1 MPDRTNRVILGAKV
15 RTQMKIISRTFG
27 LSLLIALSFAV
38 SAPAALAQGSQRVNV
53 VQGDT
58 GQAVAGANIW
68 VCTGMVQPAYTS
80 RPACLPA
87 AVIYSDPM
95 LMNPITQPLVSDG
108 LGNYNY
114 FGIAGTYTEV
124 ITGPMITGY
133 TSTIVL
139 PCAPSSP
146 TAGCGGSAGN
156 PASPSGSI
164 QFNNIGAFSASILS
178 QDSGATTITDAGNM
192 TVQGPHATV
201 NTSSTGGFNFNVN
214 GTGNFL
220 GLLTTPG
227 GFSAN
232 AESPNSAFS
241 APTKLFFIAA
251 GCNNVTAGNGWQ
263 IGTANAPT
271 PACQGTHTR
280 KGVLQF
286 ARGNVAYVELEL
298 PADWNFGVN
307 VDLKIAFTTT
317 DSTNGHFTAW
327 SVQTGCNSLTGTST
341 DDPVLNAAQTVSS
354 TIGGTAVSGAEYL
367 TLLTA
372 LNMTGC
378 SAGNNLVLAITRNNS
393 GADTNTDAAV
403 AAKWVELT
411 FGRTINSTNR

>member
-1 MPDRTNRVILGAKV
+1 MMKTIRILAL
-15 RTQMKIISRTFG
+15 IG
-27 LSLLIALSFAV
+27 LAAAWLTLTPP
-38 SAPAALAQGSQRVNV
+38 SAFAQGSQRVNV

-58 GQAVAGANIW
+58 GQAIAGANIW
-68 VCTGMVQPAYTS
+68 VCTGMVLPAYTS
-80 RPACLPA
+80 TPACTPSA
-87 AVIYSDPM
+87 AIFSDPM
-95 LMNPITQPLVSDG
+95 LTQRITQPLVSDG
-108 LGNYNY
+108 LGNYSY
-114 FGIAGTYTEV
+114 FGVAGTYTEV
-124 ITGPMITGY
+124 ITGPMIAGY

-156 PASPSGSI
+156 PASPSGAI

-178 QDSGATTITDAGNM
+178 EDSGATTITDFGNL
-192 TVQGPHATV
+192 TVQGAHATV
-201 NTSSTGGFNFNVN
+201 NTSSNGGFNLNVN

-227 GFSAN
+227 GLSAN

-241 APTKLFFIAA
+241 APTKLFFMAA

-263 IGTANAPT
+263 IGTANAPAS
-271 PACQGTHTR
+271 ACQGTNTR

-286 ARGNVAYVELEL
+286 ARGNVAYIELEL

-317 DSTNGHFTAW
+317 DTTIGHFSAW
-327 SVQTGCNSLTGTST
+327 SVQTGCNSLTGTAT

-354 TIGGTAVSGAEYL
+354 TIGSTAVSGAEYL

-372 LNMTGC
+372 LNTTGC
-378 SAGNNLVLAITRNNS
+378 SAGNNFVLSITRNNS
-393 GADTNTDAAV
+393 GADTNTDTAV
-403 AAKWVELT
+403 AAKWAELT

>member
-1 MPDRTNRVILGAKV
+1 MKKTNRIVATIL
-15 RTQMKIISRTFG
+15 
-27 LSLLIALSFAV
+27 FAATWL
-38 SAPAALAQGSQRVNV
+38 APAAPRVFAQGSQRISA

-58 GQAVAGANIW
+58 GQAIAGANIW
-68 VCTGMVQPAYTS
+68 VCAGMVQPAYAST
-80 RPACLPA
+80 PACSPTA
-87 AVIYSDPM
+87 AIYSDPM
-95 LMNPITQPLVSDG
+95 LMNPVTQPLVSDG
-108 LGNYNY
+108 LGNYSY
-114 FGIAGTYTEV
+114 FGVAGTYTEV
-124 ITGPMITGY
+124 ITGPMIAGY

-156 PASPSGSI
+156 PAAPSGSI
-164 QFNNIGAFSASILS
+164 QFNNIGAFGASILS

-192 TVQGPHATV
+192 SVQGAHVTV
-201 NTSSTGGFNFNVN
+201 NTSSSGGYNFNVN

-241 APTKLFFIAA
+241 APTKLFFMAA

-263 IGTANAPT
+263 IGAANAPT

-298 PADWNFGVN
+298 PTDWNFGVN

-327 SVQTGCNSLTGTST
+327 SVQTGCNSLTGTSP
-341 DDPVLNAAQTVSS
+341 DDPALNSAQTVSS
-354 TIGGTAVSGAEYL
+354 TIGSTAVSGGEYL
-367 TLLTA
+367 TILTA

-393 GADTNTDAAV
+393 GADTNTDTAV
-403 AAKWVELT
+403 AAKWAELT
-411 FGRTINSTNR
+411 FGRTMNSMNR

>member
-1 MPDRTNRVILGAKV
+1 MTKTNSIVAMILLAAAW
-15 RTQMKIISRTFG
+15 
-27 LSLLIALSFAV
+27 LALA
-38 SAPAALAQGSQRVNV
+38 APATFAQGSQRVSA

-58 GQAVAGANIW
+58 GQAIAGANIW
-68 VCTGMVQPAYTS
+68 VCTGMVQPAYSDT
-80 RPACLPA
+80 PACLPTA
-87 AVIYSDPM
+87 TIYSDPM
-95 LMNPITQPLVSDG
+95 LMNPVTQPLVSDG
-108 LGNYNY
+108 LGNYSY

-124 ITGPMITGY
+124 ITGPMIAGY

-164 QFNNIGAFSASILS
+164 QFDNIGAFGASILS

-192 TVQGPHATV
+192 SVQGAHVTV
-201 NTSSTGGFNFNVN
+201 NTSSSGGYNFNVN

-241 APTKLFFIAA
+241 APTKLFFMAA
-251 GCNNVTAGNGWQ
+251 GCNNLTAGNGWQ
-263 IGTANAPT
+263 IGTTNAPS

-298 PADWNFGVN
+298 PTDWNFGMN

-327 SVQTGCNSLTGTST
+327 SVQTGCNSLGGTST
-341 DDPVLNAAQTVSS
+341 DDPVLNAAQTISY
-354 TIGGTAVSGAEYL
+354 TIGSTSVSGGEYL
-367 TLLTA
+367 ATLTA

-393 GADTNTDAAV
+393 GADTNTDTGV
-403 AAKWVELT
+403 AAKWAELT
-411 FGRTINSTNR
+411 FGRTMNSTNR

>member
-1 MPDRTNRVILGAKV
+1 MNTPRI
-15 RTQMKIISRTFG
+15 FG
-27 LSLLIALSFAV
+27 LIALPFVWLFLATPSTF
-38 SAPAALAQGSQRVNV
+38 AQGSQRVNV

-58 GQAVAGANIW
+58 GQAIAGANIW
-68 VCTGMVQPAYTS
+68 VCTGMVQPAYSST
-80 RPACLPA
+80 PACLPTA
-87 AVIYSDPM
+87 TIYSDPM
-95 LMNPITQPLVSDG
+95 LMNPVTQPLVSDG
-108 LGNYNY
+108 LGNYSY
-114 FGIAGTYTEV
+114 FGVAGTYTEV

-192 TVQGPHATV
+192 TVQGPHVTV
-201 NTSSTGGFNFNVN
+201 NTSSNGGFNFNVN

-241 APTKLFFIAA
+241 APTKLFFMAA

-354 TIGGTAVSGAEYL
+354 TIGSTAVSGAEYL

-403 AAKWVELT
+403 AAKWAELT

>member
-1 MPDRTNRVILGAKV
+1 MSDLTRRVILVAKV
-15 RTQMKIISRTFG
+15 RTQMKTITRTIG
-27 LSLLIALSFAV
+27 LMLFVALLLALT
-38 SAPAALAQGSQRVNV
+38 APGVCAQGSQRVNV

-58 GQAVAGANIW
+58 GQAIAGANIW
-68 VCTGMVQPAYTS
+68 VCIGMVQPAYSST
-80 RPACLPA
+80 PACAPA
-87 AVIYSDPM
+87 ASIYSDPM
-95 LMNPITQPLVSDG
+95 LMNPVTQPLVSDG

-114 FGIAGTYTEV
+114 FGVAGTYTEV

-156 PASPSGSI
+156 PPSPSGSI

-192 TVQGPHATV
+192 TVQGPHVTV
-201 NTSSTGGFNFNVN
+201 NTSSSGGFNFNVN

-241 APTKLFFIAA
+241 APTKLFFMAA

-298 PADWNFGVN
+298 PTDWNFGVN

-354 TIGGTAVSGAEYL
+354 TIGSTAVSGAEYL

-393 GADTNTDAAV
+393 GADTNTDTAV
-403 AAKWVELT
+403 AAKWAELT

>member
-1 MPDRTNRVILGAKV
+1 MKTITRIFRPMLLVVPLLALATLGV
-15 RTQMKIISRTFG
+15 F
-27 LSLLIALSFAV
+27 
-38 SAPAALAQGSQRVNV
+38 AQGSQRVNV

-58 GQAVAGANIW
+58 GQAIAGANIW
-68 VCTGMVQPAYTS
+68 VCTGMVQPAYSST
-80 RPACLPA
+80 PACAPA
-87 AVIYSDPM
+87 AAIYSDPM
-95 LMNPITQPLVSDG
+95 LMNPVTQPLVSDG
-108 LGNYNY
+108 LGNYSY
-114 FGIAGTYTEV
+114 FGVAGTYTEV

-164 QFNNIGAFSASILS
+164 QFNNIGAFSASIMS

-192 TVQGPHATV
+192 TVQGPHVTV

-227 GFSAN
+227 GLSAN

-241 APTKLFFIAA
+241 APTKLFFMAA

-263 IGTANAPT
+263 IGTSNAPT

-286 ARGNVAYVELEL
+286 ARGNIAYVELEL

-354 TIGGTAVSGAEYL
+354 TIGSTAVSGAEYL

-403 AAKWVELT
+403 AAKWAELT

>member
-1 MPDRTNRVILGAKV
+1 
-15 RTQMKIISRTFG
+15 MKTITRIFWPM
-27 LSLLIALSFAV
+27 LLVVPLLALA
-38 SAPAALAQGSQRVNV
+38 APGVLAQGSQRVNV

-58 GQAVAGANIW
+58 GQAIAGANIW
-68 VCTGMVQPAYTS
+68 VCTGMVQPAYGST
-80 RPACLPA
+80 PACAPA
-87 AVIYSDPM
+87 AAIYSDPM
-95 LMNPITQPLVSDG
+95 LMNPVTQPLVSDG
-108 LGNYNY
+108 LGNYSY
-114 FGIAGTYTEV
+114 FGVAGTYTEV

-192 TVQGPHATV
+192 TVQGPHVTV
-201 NTSSTGGFNFNVN
+201 NTSSSGGFNFNVN

-241 APTKLFFIAA
+241 APTKLFFTAA

-298 PADWNFGVN
+298 PVDWNFGVN

-354 TIGGTAVSGAEYL
+354 TIGSTAVSGAEYL

-393 GADTNTDAAV
+393 GADTNTDTAV
-403 AAKWVELT
+403 AAKWAELT

>member
-1 MPDRTNRVILGAKV
+1 MNRARIL
-15 RTQMKIISRTFG
+15 TLI
-27 LSLLIALSFAV
+27 LLATACATLV
-38 SAPAALAQGSQRVNV
+38 APTVFAQGSQRVNV

-58 GQAVAGANIW
+58 GQAIAGANIW
-68 VCTGMVQPAYTS
+68 VCTGMVLPAYTS
-80 RPACLPA
+80 APACTPTA
-87 AVIYSDPM
+87 AIYSDPT
-95 LMNPITQPLVSDG
+95 LMTPITQPLVSDG
-108 LGNYNY
+108 LGNYSY
-114 FGIAGTYTEV
+114 FGVAGTYTEV
-124 ITGPMITGY
+124 ITGPMIAGY

-178 QDSGATTITDAGNM
+178 QDFGATTITDSGNM
-192 TVQGPHATV
+192 SVVGSRLTV
-201 NTSSTGGFNFNVN
+201 NTSSNGGFNLNVN

-227 GFSAN
+227 GLSAN

-241 APTKLFFIAA
+241 APTKVFFMAA
-251 GCNNVTAGNGWQ
+251 GCNNATAGNGWQ
-263 IGTANAPT
+263 IGTTNAPT

-286 ARGNVAYVELEL
+286 ARGNVAYIELEL
-298 PADWNFGVN
+298 PVDWNFGVN

-317 DSTNGHFTAW
+317 DTTNGHFTAW

-354 TIGGTAVSGAEYL
+354 TVGSTAVSGAEYL

-393 GADTNTDAAV
+393 GADTNTDTAV
-403 AAKWVELT
+403 AAKWAELT

>member
-1 MPDRTNRVILGAKV
+1 
-15 RTQMKIISRTFG
+15 MKTITRTFG
-27 LSLLIALSFAV
+27 PISLVALLVALA
-38 SAPAALAQGSQRVNV
+38 APSGAFAQGSQRVNV

-58 GQAVAGANIW
+58 GQAIAGANIW
-68 VCTGMVQPAYTS
+68 VCTGMVQPAYSST
-80 RPACLPA
+80 PACAPA
-87 AVIYSDPM
+87 AAIYSDPM
-95 LMNPITQPLVSDG
+95 LMNPVTQPLVSDG

-114 FGIAGTYTEV
+114 FGVAGTYTEV

-178 QDSGATTITDAGNM
+178 QDSGATTITDVGNM
-192 TVQGPHATV
+192 TVQGPHVTV
-201 NTSSTGGFNFNVN
+201 NTSSSGGFNFNVN

-241 APTKLFFIAA
+241 APTKLFFMAA

-263 IGTANAPT
+263 IGTTNAPT
-271 PACQGTHTR
+271 PACQGTHSR

-354 TIGGTAVSGAEYL
+354 TIGSTAVSGAEYL

-393 GADTNTDAAV
+393 GADTNTDTAV
-403 AAKWVELT
+403 AAKWAELT

>member
-1 MPDRTNRVILGAKV
+1 MTKTNRILA
-15 RTQMKIISRTFG
+15 IIL
-27 LSLLIALSFAV
+27 LSAGSFILA
-38 SAPAALAQGSQRVNV
+38 APGVFAQGSQRVSA

-58 GQAVAGANIW
+58 GQAIAGANIW
-68 VCTGMVQPAYTS
+68 VCTGMAQPAYTNT
-80 RPACLPA
+80 PACLPTA
-87 AVIYSDPM
+87 TIYSDPM
-95 LMNPITQPLVSDG
+95 LMNPVTQPLVSDG
-108 LGNYNY
+108 LGNYSY
-114 FGIAGTYTEV
+114 FGVAGTYTEV
-124 ITGPMITGY
+124 ITGPMIAGY

-192 TVQGPHATV
+192 SVQGAHVTV
-201 NTSSTGGFNFNVN
+201 NTSSSGGYNFNVN

-241 APTKLFFIAA
+241 APTKLFFMAA

-263 IGTANAPT
+263 IGTANAPS

-298 PADWNFGVN
+298 PTDWNFGVN

-327 SVQTGCNSLTGTST
+327 NVQTGCNSLGGTTT
-341 DDPVLNAAQTVSS
+341 DDPALNAAQTISY
-354 TIGGTAVSGAEYL
+354 TIGSTSVSGAEYL
-367 TLLTA
+367 ATLTA

-393 GADTNTDAAV
+393 GADTNTDTAV
-403 AAKWVELT
+403 AAKWAELT
-411 FGRTINSTNR
+411 FGRTMNSTNR

>member
-1 MPDRTNRVILGAKV
+1 MMKTTRILVLIFFAL
-15 RTQMKIISRTFG
+15 T
-27 LSLLIALSFAV
+27 SLALA
-38 SAPAALAQGSQRVNV
+38 APCALAQGSQRVNV

-58 GQAVAGANIW
+58 GQAIAGANIW
-68 VCTGMVQPAYTS
+68 VCTGMVQPAYSST
-80 RPACLPA
+80 PACAPTA
-87 AVIYSDPM
+87 AIYSDPM
-95 LMNPITQPLVSDG
+95 LMNPVTQPLVSDG
-108 LGNYNY
+108 LGNYSY
-114 FGIAGTYTEV
+114 FGVAGTYTEV

-139 PCAPSSP
+139 PGAPSSP

-164 QFNNIGAFSASILS
+164 QFNNIGGFSASILS

-241 APTKLFFIAA
+241 APTKLFFMAA

-354 TIGGTAVSGAEYL
+354 TIGSTAVSGAEYL

-393 GADTNTDAAV
+393 GADTNTDTAV
-403 AAKWVELT
+403 AAKWAELT

>member
-1 MPDRTNRVILGAKV
+1 
-15 RTQMKIISRTFG
+15 MKTIIRTFG
-27 LSLLIALSFAV
+27 LMLLVAILLALATSG
-38 SAPAALAQGSQRVNV
+38 ALAQGSQRVNV

-58 GQAVAGANIW
+58 GQAIAGANIG
-68 VCTGMVQPAYTS
+68 VCTGMVHPAYTS
-80 RPACLPA
+80 TPACAPA
-87 AVIYSDPM
+87 AAIYSDPM
-95 LMNPITQPLVSDG
+95 LMNPVTQPLVSDG

-114 FGIAGTYTEV
+114 FGVAGTYTEV

-156 PASPSGSI
+156 PAPPSGSI

-201 NTSSTGGFNFNVN
+201 NTSSTGGFKFNVN

-241 APTKLFFIAA
+241 APTKLFFMAA

-263 IGTANAPT
+263 IGTSNAPT

-341 DDPVLNAAQTVSS
+341 DDPVLNTAQTVSS
-354 TIGGTAVSGAEYL
+354 TIGSTAVSGAEYL

-403 AAKWVELT
+403 AAKWAELT

>member
-1 MPDRTNRVILGAKV
+1 
-15 RTQMKIISRTFG
+15 
-27 LSLLIALSFAV
+27 
-38 SAPAALAQGSQRVNV
+38 
-53 VQGDT
+53 
-58 GQAVAGANIW
+58 
-68 VCTGMVQPAYTS
+68 MVLPAYTS
-80 RPACLPA
+80 TPACSPTA
-87 AVIYSDPM
+87 TIYSDPT
-95 LMNPITQPLVSDG
+95 LTTPVTQPLVSDG
-108 LGNYNY
+108 LGNYSY
-114 FGIAGTYTEV
+114 FAVAGTYTEV
-124 ITGPMITGY
+124 ITGPMIAGY

-178 QDSGATTITDAGNM
+178 QDSGATTITDTGNM
-192 TVQGPHATV
+192 SVQGAHATV
-201 NTSSTGGFNFNVN
+201 NTASNGGFNLNVN

-220 GLLTTPG
+220 GLVTTPG
-227 GFSAN
+227 GLSTN
-232 AESPNSAFS
+232 AESPNSALS
-241 APTKLFFIAA
+241 VPTKLFFMAA
-251 GCNNVTAGNGWQ
+251 GCNNATAGNGWQ
-263 IGTANAPT
+263 IGAANAPT

-286 ARGNVAYVELEL
+286 ARGNVAYIELEL
-298 PADWNFGVN
+298 PVDWNFGVN

-317 DSTNGHFTAW
+317 DTTNGHFTAW

-354 TIGGTAVSGAEYL
+354 TVGSTAVSGAEYL

-372 LNMTGC
+372 MNTTGC

-393 GADTNTDAAV
+393 GSDTNTDTAV
-403 AAKWVELT
+403 AAKWAELT
-411 FGRTINSTNR
+411 FGRTMNSTNR

>member
-1 MPDRTNRVILGAKV
+1 MKTIIRPFMP
-15 RTQMKIISRTFG
+15 ISLVALV
-27 LSLLIALSFAV
+27 LSLA
-38 SAPAALAQGSQRVNV
+38 APGAFAQGSQRVNV

-58 GQAVAGANIW
+58 GQAIAGANIW
-68 VCTGMVQPAYTS
+68 VCTGMVQPAYSST
-80 RPACLPA
+80 PACAPA
-87 AVIYSDPM
+87 ATIYSDPM
-95 LMNPITQPLVSDG
+95 LMNPVAQPLVSDG

-114 FGIAGTYTEV
+114 FGVAGTYTEV

-178 QDSGATTITDAGNM
+178 QDSGATNITDAGNM
-192 TVQGPHATV
+192 TVQGPHVTV

-241 APTKLFFIAA
+241 APTKLFFMAA

-263 IGTANAPT
+263 IGTSNAPT

-286 ARGNVAYVELEL
+286 ARGNVAYIELEL

-378 SAGNNLVLAITRNNS
+378 SAGNNLILAITRNNS
-393 GADTNTDAAV
+393 GADTNTDTAV
-403 AAKWVELT
+403 AAKWAELT

>member
-1 MPDRTNRVILGAKV
+1 MKETFRILVIIL
-15 RTQMKIISRTFG
+15 
-27 LSLLIALSFAV
+27 LSAAWFILA
-38 SAPAALAQGSQRVNV
+38 APGVFAQGSQRISA

-58 GQAVAGANIW
+58 GQAIAGANIW
-68 VCTGMVQPAYTS
+68 VCAGIVQPAYSNT
-80 RPACLPA
+80 PACSPA
-87 AVIYSDPM
+87 AAIYSDPM
-95 LMNPITQPLVSDG
+95 LMNPVTQPLVSDG
-108 LGNYNY
+108 LGNYSY
-114 FGIAGTYTEV
+114 FGVAGTYTEV
-124 ITGPMITGY
+124 ITGPMIAGY

-178 QDSGATTITDAGNM
+178 QDSGATTITDSGNM
-192 TVQGPHATV
+192 SVQGAHVTV
-201 NTSSTGGFNFNVN
+201 NTSSSGGYNLNVN

-241 APTKLFFIAA
+241 APTKLFFMAA

-263 IGTANAPT
+263 IGTVNAPT
-271 PACQGTHTR
+271 LSCQGTHTR

-327 SVQTGCNSLTGTST
+327 SVQTGCNSLTGAST
-341 DDPVLNAAQTVSS
+341 DDPVLNAVQTVSS
-354 TIGGTAVSGAEYL
+354 TIGSTAVSGGEYL
-367 TLLTA
+367 ALLTA

-393 GADTNTDAAV
+393 GADTNTDTAV
-403 AAKWVELT
+403 AAKWAELT
-411 FGRTINSTNR
+411 FGRTMNSTNR